1 MNGAWRVWDQKRK
14 PESDV
19 HKNDNCNIYSGLCR
33 FVIFRNSYSSKNVL
47 AQVWM
52 WTNEWASFSLPYS
65 DFSPRVSD
73 ALISVCVC
81 VFFPPSL
88 SCSFI
93 SISTVSPYFSDLK
106 RQTPKFFMLM
116 HTWNVLLV
124 QLCWLC
130 QNLVMKIPLSIV
142 NSQHVGSKMMS
153 EKRTGKQN
161 SRHSHTHKN
170 GLVNA
175 KGDEMSPCFRN
186 YIRTTKYDSENWIIK
201 KQNTHTHQHIYGHTY
216 TIRAMETYAYSM

>member
-1 MNGAWRVWDQKRK
+1 MSFCDIQKFLFFK
-14 PESDV
+14 KCS
-19 HKNDNCNIYSGLCR
+19 C
-33 FVIFRNSYSSKNVL
+33 SSVNV
-47 AQVWM
+47 
-52 WTNEWASFSLPYS
+52 NEWMSIFFSAILRFFPPFGS
-65 DFSPRVSD
+65 TRVSD

-93 SISTVSPYFSDLK
+93 SISTVSPYFPDLK

-161 SRHSHTHKN
+161 SRHSHTQKRA
-170 GLVNA
+170 GEC
-175 KGDEMSPCFRN
+175 KRRRN
-186 YIRTTKYDSENWIIK
+186 EPMFSKLHSHNQIRQRELNNK
-201 KQNTHTHQHIYGHTY
+201 KTEHTHTSTHIWSHIHDPGNGNVCVQHVKQMHYLVGKHLRKIVQFNC
-216 TIRAMETYAYSM
+216 